1 MFDSLDD
8 TLKNLLNNA
17 PSSELPEL
25 RSADVSF
32 ETPDKNYTP
41 AQPTVNLFLYE
52 VKENR
57 ELRDRVPIV
66 ERVGDEFIRRKPP
79 LRVDCSY
86 IVSAWSNQAGAV
98 KVRQEHLLLSQAL
111 LWLSRFPTIPN
122 DNLQGSLANQPFPPP
137 TMVAQVDGNK
147 NATGEFWTALGISPR
162 PTFNLVVAIAMDL
175 RVAVPEGLPVVTSEI
190 RLLEI
195 DKPASLQRWFHIGGR
210 VSEAANP
217 NNAID
222 EAQVKLVEKNEIVK
236 TNAQGQFIFS
246 DLAAG
251 NYTLEVSKVG
261 FTTRSKAIAIPGE
274 SVTAYDVALST

>member
-1 MFDSLDD
+1 MFDSLDE
-8 TLKNLLNNA
+8 TLKKILDDPAA
-17 PSSELPEL
+17 PAEL
-25 RSADVSF
+25 RNADVSF
-32 ETPDKNYTP
+32 ETPDKNYAP
-41 AQPTVNLFLYE
+41 AQLTVNLFLYE

-57 ELRDRVPIV
+57 ELRDPVPLV
-66 ERVGDEFIRRKPP
+66 ERIGDEFIRRKPP

-86 IVSAWSNQAGAV
+86 IVTTWSNQAGAL

-111 LWLSRFPTIPN
+111 LWLSRFSTISN
-122 DNLQGSLANQPFPPP
+122 NYLQGSLANQPFPPP
-137 TMVAQVDGNK
+137 TMVAQVDGAK
-147 NATGEFWTALGISPR
+147 NATGEFWTALGIAPR
-162 PTFNLVVAIAMDL
+162 LTFNLMVTIAMDL
-175 RVAVPEGLPVVTSEI
+175 KVAVREGLPVVTSDL

-236 TNAQGQFIFS
+236 TNARGQFIFS
-246 DLAAG
+246 DLATG

-261 FTTRSKAIAIPGE
+261 FVSQSKAITVPGQ
-274 SVTAYDVALST
+274 SVTAYDVALPT